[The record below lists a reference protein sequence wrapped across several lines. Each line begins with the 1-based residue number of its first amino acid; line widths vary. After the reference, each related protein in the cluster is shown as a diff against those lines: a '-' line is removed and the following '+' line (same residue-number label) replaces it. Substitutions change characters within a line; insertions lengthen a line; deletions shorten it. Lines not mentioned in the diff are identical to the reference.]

1 MNKIILDKEN
11 NIDLKDNAVILD
23 IEVPEL
29 TINISGKVLINE
41 IASKENENLKLTIN
55 LLENSS
61 LLYNRFI
68 IQHQTNNNIIINQHH
83 NSNVI
88 FNYSLIAL
96 DKCQIDLLSNLTG
109 NDNKTEIN
117 LKAVTEEQGCCIIKS
132 TADAKSKIENND
144 LIESIRILNLNNEE
158 SICIPNLLVA
168 SNEIEI
174 NHACTMSSVDPNYL
188 FYLNSKG
195 ISNESAI
202 KLIKNGYLLSNL
214 DINEEIKNEI
224 ENIIG
229 GE

>member
-11 NIDLKDNAVILD
+11 NIDLKDNAVILN

-41 IASKENENLKLTIN
+41 IAIKEQENLKLNIN

-68 IQHQTNNNIIINQHH
+68 IQNQTINNITINQNN

-96 DKCQIDLLSNLTG
+96 DKCNIDLASNLTG
-109 NDNKTEIN
+109 NNNKTEIN
-117 LKAVTEEQGCCIIKS
+117 LKAVTEAKGSCIIKS
-132 TADAKSKIENND
+132 TADAKPHIENND
-144 LIESIRILNLNNEE
+144 LIESIKILNLNNEE
-158 SICIPNLLVA
+158 SVCVPNLLVA

-188 FYLNSKG
+188 FYLNGKG

-214 DINEEIKNEI
+214 DINEEIKQEI